1 MVVTSLLRLLV
12 EGSGGGF
19 TLVLGSVLVSL
30 LLDEDGDEDRFALVT
45 SLSGLLVACS
55 GGGLSVSASV
65 LVSSLLGEDVDE
77 DWFVVF
83 RRRRRFDWSGG
94 WRMKLALLVLW
105 CWWLEFG
112 SESCSESLLEPEW
125 WSSYSCSV
133 LV

>member
-1 MVVTSLLRLLV
+1 MTSLLRLLV

-19 TLVLGSVLVSL
+19 ALVSGSVLVSL

-45 SLSGLLVACS
+45 SLLGLLVSCS
-55 GGGLSVSASV
+55 GGGLFSVSASV

-77 DWFVVF
+77 DRFVVF
-83 RRRRRFDWSGG
+83 RRRRFDWSGG

>member
-1 MVVTSLLRLLV
+1 M
-12 EGSGGGF
+12 
-19 TLVLGSVLVSL
+19 
-30 LLDEDGDEDRFALVT
+30 LDEDGDEDRFALVT
-45 SLSGLLVACS
+45 SLIGLLVACS
-55 GGGLSVSASV
+55 GGGLFSVSASV

-77 DWFVVF
+77 DRFVVF
-83 RRRRRFDWSGG
+83 RRRRFDWSGG